1 MGSMSVSHL
10 HPLPAVRPVEV
21 VRVPEALHRLKPLQ
35 QRRARRVHA
44 GAHGQW
50 RPKLFQHRF
59 IQHGHPRSRPDM
71 DAGGEHLSAAFRLH
85 RDSPDTASEAA
96 RRPQAE
102 RRRHAGCD
110 DNEHGTSAQRRR
122 SVTAPP
128 VSDTDGKEP
137 ADRISCEMKKKDT
150 QMRIRP
156 PCRHC
161 ATPRPPPRRVASCA
175 RRRARSVTSAPPRPR
190 RAARPQ
196 HRAAQHTPW

>member
-21 VRVPEALHRLKPLQ
+21 VRVPEALHCLKPRQ

-44 GAHGQW
+44 SAHGQW

-59 IQHGHPRSRPDM
+59 IQHGRPRSRPDM

-110 DNEHGTSAQRRR
+110 DNEHGTSCPETTFRLA
-122 SVTAPP
+122 APP
-128 VSDTDGKEP
+128 ASDTDGKEL
-137 ADRISCEMKKKDT
+137 ADIFANT

-190 RAARPQ
+190 RAARRQ